1 MLTTKVFFFEKN
13 LSLTSIWDTFLQQ
26 KACVSLK
33 PSVRD
38 INSLSSYCA
47 TCWCV
52 HSRMMLNV
60 HTPKVKPAHAYSCNY
75 WLLSVQTQWYLGFSS
90 CLTTHAFHF
99 FTNGI
104 SFTKCLVLAF
114 RWQDKIPLFTV
125 MLRIR
130 QKIACLFGIYR
141 FDSLLGHLFMCA
153 PCLTE
158 QINLQLGRPASRW
171 NSFCNFNL
179 PHRQ

>member
-1 MLTTKVFFFEKN
+1 MRYVFTTKGLCVFKTQCQRHQFTLVLLCHMLVCSQQNDAECAHTKSKASSC
-13 LSLTSIWDTFLQQ
+13 LFLQ
-26 KACVSLK
+26 
-33 PSVRD
+33 
-38 INSLSSYCA
+38 
-47 TCWCV
+47 
-52 HSRMMLNV
+52 
-60 HTPKVKPAHAYSCNY
+60 
-75 WLLSVQTQWYLGFSS
+75 LLASQCPDPVIFRLLL

-158 QINLQLGRPASRW
+158 QINLQLGRPASR
-171 NSFCNFNL
+171 
-179 PHRQ
+179 